1 MIKPERK
8 ARSLLT
14 QKPAFDLLLGEG
26 RQCTQG
32 GANRAIGVA
41 GLGGGEG
48 VYRSGTENVP
58 FLNLS
63 GGYMAFISSLFFN
76 LHMYVLYILL
86 CKGYNSQFKKH

>member
-1 MIKPERK
+1 MYSG
-8 ARSLLT
+8 RS
-14 QKPAFDLLLGEG
+14 K
-26 RQCTQG
+26 QG
-32 GANRAIGVA
+32 NRGCGAVV
-41 GLGGGEG
+41 GGG